1 MKQIG
6 KARVFVWLLLLLL
19 AGGCTQTDVAD
30 GPLPPHA
37 LKEVEAGFNLKVLA
51 SLPPVAR
58 SMRFEADGTTDCD
71 TLPAVD
77 AVGQT
82 HTRATGP
89 LDEGAESRIASLW
102 IGQYEAETGVRLFGQ
117 YVAVMTGAEVNVKLK
132 QNADGATSRIWFVA
146 NQGDLGEIATEA
158 ELKAHTLAYRSG
170 ESGLPESGL
179 CGMAGMWEG
188 KVEELGMGNLSVN
201 LSRLL
206 AKITFTYAIGGTGF
220 SFTPTAV
227 ALCAA
232 PQKIQV
238 EAPTAQLAE
247 AGYTTYSGTA
257 DATGATIY
265 WYLPENMAGTASG
278 EYAVDSEK
286 KKTGKGT
293 THATYI
299 ELIGTATQGG
309 VEYKQVAFRFYPG
322 SSKNNYDL
330 VRNSHYIMDVT
341 LIGIDITDQR
351 ITVGEIPPIVV
362 DPAKMPAVK
371 GGTKE
376 VLITARP
383 GQEWELKL
391 PDWLSAAIDG
401 TQAPAGANIAYQG
414 PATVV
419 FSADAANQ
427 TAQDKSAAFPF
438 RLNAENQTITI
449 VQAGSTLQKGADI
462 SLDAASGAEGGS
474 SFTATEGLNW
484 MAVLGAETWLGW
496 ATSNPATQGDEAT
509 GEPQALSVAATTS
522 NPLAQPRAGV
532 ITVKAGASV
541 GDASYTDLKQE
552 IAVTQAAS
560 TAAGSALTVGAEAAT
575 GQASTFTATPG
586 LAWMASVISDSWI
599 TLTGATSGNPT
610 TGSSQNVTFSVPVNP
625 TASPRTDAITVRAGD
640 ASQGPTATIAVTQS
654 ASALAASASVPTL
667 PPTADAGG
675 TLTLNGTSGL
685 NLSVTIPDWLSLSPD
700 VPSTTNGSDQ
710 RFYYKASLNLNAA
723 ERSED
728 IRVAGGE
735 ITQNIPIIQEA
746 SEFKVSK
753 NIVNLPVEA
762 SEETVE
768 VTATTGLPW
777 TVTHSGD
784 ANITTITEGGVG
796 NSTIT
801 FNASENKS
809 IGRSAT
815 FTLAVTGATPAR
827 TLTVQAMQKAFVV
840 TNIAGGYQVA
850 PANTTTGAIH
860 WDVAMSACA
869 NLSAEGF
876 DDWILPSKDALLAIY
891 ADKGSLGAVYTF
903 ISYKHWSSNGR
914 LEFAYCV
921 DFSNGSL
928 KEVYTINDYHGRC
941 VRIP

>member
-6 KARVFVWLLLLLL
+6 KARVFVWWLLLLL

-58 SMRFEADGTTDCD
+58 SMRFEANGTTDCD

-117 YVAVMTGAEVNVKLK
+117 YISAMTGTEVNVKLK
-132 QNADGATSRIWFVA
+132 ENADGATSRIWFVA

-179 CGMAGMWEG
+179 CGMAGVWEG

-206 AKITFTYAIGGTGF
+206 AKITFTYAIGGTEF

-427 TAQDKSAAFPF
+427 TAQDRSAAFPF

-484 MAVLGAETWLGW
+484 MAVLGAETWLNW
-496 ATSNPATQGDEAT
+496 ATDNPATQGDEAT
-509 GEPQALSVAATTS
+509 GQPQALSVAATTS

-541 GDASYTDLKQE
+541 GDAAYTDLKQE

-560 TAAGSALTVGAEAAT
+560 TAAGSALAVGAEAAT
-575 GQASTFTATPG
+575 GQVSTFTATPG
-586 LAWMASVISDSWI
+586 LAWMASVMDGSWV

-625 TASPRTDAITVRAGD
+625 TASSRTDAITVRAGD
-640 ASQGPTATIAVTQS
+640 ANLGPTATINVTQS
-654 ASALAASASVPTL
+654 GSAFSVSPTTLEFENTAS
-667 PPTADAGG
+667 
-675 TLTLNGTSGL
+675 SG
-685 NLSVTIPDWLSLSPD
+685 NVT
-700 VPSTTNGSDQ
+700 
-710 RFYYKASLNLNAA
+710 
-723 ERSED
+723 
-728 IRVAGGE
+728 
-735 ITQNIPIIQEA
+735 
-746 SEFKVSK
+746 
-753 NIVNLPVEA
+753 
-762 SEETVE
+762 
-768 VTATTGLPW
+768 VTATAGLPW
-777 TVTHSGD
+777 TVTRSGD
-784 ANITTITEGGVG
+784 TNITTTTESGSGGG
-796 NSTIT
+796 TIT
-801 FNASENKS
+801 FSAAANK
-809 IGRSAT
+809 GDVRSAI
-815 FTLAVTGATPAR
+815 FTLAVAGANPAR
-827 TLTVQAMQKAFVV
+827 TQRVEVKQKAFIVRN
-840 TNIAGGYQVA
+840 TAGGFQVA
-850 PANTTTGAIH
+850 PFATETAPKTWQAAIDYCKTLGAYDGVPKGGWYLPARDDIK
-860 WDVAMSACA
+860 MIFKYQEE
-869 NLSAEGF
+869 LSAEYEF
-876 DDWILPSKDALLAIY
+876 PAQHQMTDYWTTTEWDKDNARAHAIQPYAPSA
-891 ADKGSLGAVYTF
+891 T
-903 ISYKHWSSNGR
+903 
-914 LEFAYCV
+914 AYRPKT
-921 DFSNGSL
+921 DIARF
-928 KEVYTINDYHGRC
+928 RC
-941 VRIP
+941 VKRL